1 MAQVIASTSVK
12 RGGRT
17 SSSSLAGRSKP
28 NARTLIRRRNT
39 GKTLKTAHPVSVSI
53 ESILDQRLSNS
64 EEAVGYLNACL
75 EDNDISL
82 FLLSLQD
89 VVRAQGGM
97 SKISKKAN
105 LNREG
110 MYDMLSKRGN
120 PRLLSLEALL
130 EALGLKLLVAQK

>member
-1 MAQVIASTSVK
+1 MAQAIASTSVK
-12 RGGRT
+12 RGRSK
-17 SSSSLAGRSKP
+17 SSSSLAGRS
-28 NARTLIRRRNT
+28 
-39 GKTLKTAHPVSVSI
+39 SVSI
-53 ESILDQRLSNS
+53 ESILDKRLSHS
-64 EEAVGYLNACL
+64 EEAIGYLNACL

-97 SKISKKAN
+97 SKISKKAH

-110 MYDMLSKRGN
+110 MYDMLSKKGN

-130 EALGLKLLVAQK
+130 DALGLKLLVAQK